1 MIVFIKNILFKRI
14 LHISEKKKVSYLA
27 KKKLGDLKIEI
38 NFNQIRVLCRNFHI
52 SSLKLFGS
60 ILTEF
65 VKDSSDIDILIKFES
80 GFTPGFFKFI
90 EIQRKLSL
98 LFDNRKVDLRTEN
111 DLSRYFRQEVIDKA
125 VEIFG

>member
-1 MIVFIKNILFKRI
+1 MIVFIKNILFRRI

-38 NFNQIRVLCRNFHI
+38 NFNQIRVLCQNFHI

-60 ILTEF
+60 ILTNF
-65 VKDSSDIDILIKFES
+65 FKDTSDIDILIKFEPS
-80 GFTPGFFKFI
+80 FIPGFFKFI
-90 EIQRKLSL
+90 EIQRKLSE
-98 LFDNRKVDLRTEN
+98 LFDNRKIDLRTEN
-111 DLSRYFRQEVIDKA
+111 DLSRYFRQDVINEA